1 MKADWTRYLLNFL
14 RFHFID
20 GMLPVSGVSYQNKA
34 YPTAA
39 RDDKGIF
46 VYVKASSDGSSI
58 TFEPENGSGGPQQA
72 KVITSNQED
81 YNVLT
86 RDYIV
91 NNNDYTLATQILSSS
106 KAVLHLVDHAI
117 NYQK

>member
-1 MKADWTRYLLNFL
+1 MSKRA
-14 RFHFID
+14 
-20 GMLPVSGVSYQNKA
+20 V
-34 YPTAA
+34 TAA
-39 RDDKGIF
+39 VSLLSRK
-46 VYVKASSDGSSI
+46 SGS
-58 TFEPENGSGGPQQA
+58 GGGPQQA

-106 KAVLHLVDHAI
+106 KAVLHLVDHDF
-117 NYQK
+117 K